1 MRIYET
7 AKFTRL
13 RKKLRSSL
21 EKEALKRAIAA
32 VAADPQSGKP
42 LKGEF
47 KDLWRYSY
55 AVSGQERRL
64 IYQSGEDSLYLLS
77 FGPREGIYKK

>member
-1 MRIYET
+1 MKIYET
-7 AKFTRL
+7 AKFKRL
-13 RKKLRSSL
+13 RKKLRSSQ
-21 EKEALKRAIAA
+21 EKEALKRAISA
-32 VAADPQSGKP
+32 VAADLKAGKP

-64 IYQSGEDSLYLLS
+64 IYQPDQDCLYLLS
-77 FGPREGIYKK
+77 FGPREGIYR

>member
-1 MRIYET
+1 LKIYET
-7 AKFTRL
+7 AKFKRL
-13 RKKLRSSL
+13 RKKLRSAL
-21 EKEALKRAIAA
+21 EREALKKAIAA
-32 VAADPQSGKP
+32 VAANPRAGKT

-64 IYQSGEDSLYLLS
+64 IYQPGQDCLYLLS
-77 FGPREGIYKK
+77 FGPREGIYK

>member
-1 MRIYET
+1 MKIYET
-7 AKFTRL
+7 AKFKRL
-13 RKKLRSSL
+13 RKKLRSTQ
-21 EKEALKRAIAA
+21 EREALKRAIVA
-32 VAADPQSGKP
+32 VAANPKAGKP

-64 IYQSGEDSLYLLS
+64 IYQPDQDCLYLLS
-77 FGPREGIYKK
+77 FGPREGIYK

>member
-1 MRIYET
+1 LKIYET
-7 AKFTRL
+7 AKFKRL
-13 RKKLRSSL
+13 RKKLRSTQ
-21 EKEALKRAIAA
+21 EREALKRAIVA
-32 VAADPQSGKP
+32 VAANPKAGKP

-64 IYQSGEDSLYLLS
+64 IYQPDQDCLYLLS
-77 FGPREGIYKK
+77 FGPREGIYK

>member
-1 MRIYET
+1 MKIYET
-7 AKFTRL
+7 AKFKRL

-21 EKEALKRAIAA
+21 EREALKRAIVA
-32 VAADPQSGKP
+32 VAANPQAGKP

-55 AVSGQERRL
+55 TVSGQERRL
-64 IYQSGEDSLYLLS
+64 IYQPDTDCLFLLS
-77 FGPREGIYKK
+77 FGPREGIYK

>member
-1 MRIYET
+1 LKIYET
-7 AKFTRL
+7 ANFKRL
-13 RKKLRSSL
+13 RKKLRSSP
-21 EKEALKRAIAA
+21 EREALKKAIAA
-32 VAADPQSGKP
+32 EAADPKTGKP

-64 IYQSGEDSLYLLS
+64 IHEFDRECLYFLS
-77 FGPREGIYKK
+77 FGPREGIYK

>member
-1 MRIYET
+1 MKIYET
-7 AKFTRL
+7 AKFKRL
-13 RKKLRSSL
+13 RKKLRSPL
-21 EKEALKRAIAA
+21 EREALKHAIAA
-32 VAADPQSGKP
+32 VAINPRVGKP

-64 IYQSGEDSLYLLS
+64 IYQPETDCLYLLS
-77 FGPREGIYKK
+77 FGPREGIYK